1 MKKAGVREV
10 DVKKGILILLAFILI
25 SIFSIFAAGNEGIII
40 NKVYVD
46 PIYTEAGGEAIE
58 LFNPTNLTIDIS
70 GFTIRTESSNTD
82 VTIPINSKIYSNG
95 YYLIADFGWSS
106 LKDNASW
113 PKADHEEAITLYN
126 TNSGIALVNK
136 NLEIIDAVGWGDIA
150 EINSGLYE
158 NSASPNPPT
167 GFSLKR
173 INFQDTDNNSVDLIT
188 IQPDFYNSSFTYNV
202 SKDNN
207 SSDENKS
214 DNNSTNPFIDYD
226 ISVELPVIINI
237 TNSAPSIISYNLSL
251 DESEDNG
258 YQIMPNPGE
267 AKPVEI
273 NAVVNDNDGT
283 EDINSVIALVTAPEF
298 VKEIQLNKTINTSNG
313 VLFSGNI
320 SMNYYDTPEKYNIVL
335 TAKDSSSENSEK
347 LLEFEYL
354 SVVSFDID
362 TEQLRFDNVKN
373 KETKEISGDADFS
386 TKTTPTLKNLGNIKL
401 EVGVYSNSLSL
412 DGNLMQYKFNG
423 DYNNITT
430 NIGANETLE
439 QLNFGED
446 KTLPLSFKIAL
457 DKYLKPEVYLAN
469 VNIVGVAS

>member
-10 DVKKGILILLAFILI
+10 DVKKGVLGLLAFILI
-25 SIFSIFAAGNEGIII
+25 SIFSGFVAASEHIII
-40 NKVYVD
+40 NQVYID

-70 GFTIRTESSNTD
+70 GFTIKTESSNTD
-82 VTIPINSKIYSNG
+82 VTIPINSKISPSS

-113 PKADHEEAITLYN
+113 PKADHEEAMTLYN

-150 EINSGLYE
+150 DINSGLYE

-173 INFQDTDNNSVDLIT
+173 INFIDTDNNLDDLISV
-188 IQPDFYNSSFTYNV
+188 QPDFYNSSSTYNV
-202 SKDNN
+202 SEDNN
-207 SSDENKS
+207 SSDENK
-214 DNNSTNPFIDYD
+214 DNNSTNPLIDYD
-226 ISVELPVIINI
+226 ISVELPIVINI
-237 TNSAPSIISYNLSL
+237 TNSAPSIIDYNISF
-251 DESEDNG
+251 DESEDIG

-267 AKPVEI
+267 VKQVEI
-273 NAVVNDNDGT
+273 NAVVNDNDGA
-283 EDINSVIALVTAPEF
+283 EDINQVTALVTAPEF

-313 VLFSGNI
+313 ILFSGNI
-320 SMNYYDTPEKYNIVL
+320 SMNYYDTPEKYNIIL
-335 TAKDSSSENSEK
+335 TAKDSNSENSEK
-347 LLEFEYL
+347 SLEFEYL

-362 TEQLRFDNVKN
+362 TEQLVFDNVKN

-386 TKTTPTLKNLGNIKL
+386 TKTTPTLKNLGNTKL
-401 EVGVYSNSLSL
+401 EVGVYSINLAL
-412 DGNLMQYKFNG
+412 DGNVMLYKFNG
-423 DYNNITT
+423 NYNNITT
-430 NIGANETLE
+430 NINANETLE